1 MKTKIAIVRGKFLN
15 KFELQFFEPLVSKY
29 QLLGVGSKSAFAHKY
44 KLPVVKLVSPVDL
57 PDFPGKMPIL
67 NRLFVDANYL
77 YGLEKA
83 IEGYDI
89 AHCAESYYH
98 FTIQCLNAKKKG
110 LVKKVVVSIYENIPF
125 AAEGIWGRKS
135 FKKRVYKESD
145 HIIAVSNKTK
155 SALIKEG
162 VSSKKI
168 SVITQHINT
177 NIFYPVSKKRNNIT
191 ILFTGRLEIYKGVFD
206 FMNAANIL
214 IKDKNL
220 KDHKLTFMMVGQG
233 SQKNNLIKLQKK
245 LGIEKFFSM
254 TAIPY
259 ENMPAVYQDAD
270 IFIAPSRTTKHW
282 QEQFSTVLLEA
293 KASGLAIISTR
304 TGGIPENV
312 GTAGILVKEGDYRE
326 IARNAKKLI
335 LDSDYRVKLG
345 KMARNNAISRFT
357 INKGAQKLDNIYE
370 AVLVS

>member
-15 KFELQFFEPLVSKY
+15 KFEMQFFEPLVGKY
-29 QLLGVGSKSAFAHKY
+29 QLLGIGSKSAFNHEY
-44 KLPVVKLVSPVDL
+44 KFPVVKLASPVDL
-57 PDFPGKMPIL
+57 PDFPGKMSIL
-67 NRLFVDANYL
+67 NRLFIDANYL
-77 YGLEKA
+77 YGLEKV

-89 AHCAESYYH
+89 VHCAESYYH

-110 LVKKVVVSIYENIPF
+110 LVKKMIVSIYENIPF
-125 AAEGIWGRKS
+125 AAEGIWGRKA

-155 SALIKEG
+155 SALLKEG

-168 SVITQHINT
+168 SVITQHIDT
-177 NIFYPVSKKRNNIT
+177 DLFYPVSKKRDNIT
-191 ILFTGRLEIYKGVFD
+191 VLFTGRLEFYKGVHD
-206 FMNAANIL
+206 FVNSAGLL
-214 IKDKNL
+214 IQDKDL
-220 KDHKLTFMMVGQG
+220 KKIKLKFVMVGSG
-233 SQKNNLIKLQKK
+233 SQKEKLIKVQKK

-254 TAIPY
+254 VALPY

-270 IFIAPSRTTKHW
+270 IFIAPSKTTKHW

-312 GTAGILVKEGDYRE
+312 GTAGILVNEGDYIE
-326 IARNAKKLI
+326 IARNTKKLI
-335 LDSDYRVKLG
+335 LNNIYRDKLG
-345 KMARNNAISRFT
+345 KMARKDAISRFT
-357 INKGAQKLDNIYE
+357 IDKGAQKLANIYDR
-370 AVLVS
+370 VLVS